1 MSELLVA
8 GALVLGGGFVAVAGI
23 GMLRLPDVLIR
34 MHASTK
40 AGTLGCGLVVLG
52 VAGYTADAL
61 AITKALLVVLFLLLT
76 APVAAHLIGRAAY
89 RSGTPL
95 WEGTH
100 VDESAAFRRDAETAA
115 GTTGGVTIG
124 EGDERG
130 ESRAPTE

>member
-1 MSELLVA
+1 MSDVLVA
-8 GALVLGGGFVAVAGI
+8 VVLVLGGGFAAVAGI
-23 GMLRLPDVLIR
+23 GLLRLPDVLIR

-52 VAGYTADAL
+52 IAAYTGDAL
-61 AITKALLVVLFLLLT
+61 AITKAVLVVLFLLLT

-100 VDESAAFRRDAETAA
+100 VDESAEFQRDAANASERR
-115 GTTGGVTIG
+115 TTH
-124 EGDERG
+124 D
-130 ESRAPTE
+130 